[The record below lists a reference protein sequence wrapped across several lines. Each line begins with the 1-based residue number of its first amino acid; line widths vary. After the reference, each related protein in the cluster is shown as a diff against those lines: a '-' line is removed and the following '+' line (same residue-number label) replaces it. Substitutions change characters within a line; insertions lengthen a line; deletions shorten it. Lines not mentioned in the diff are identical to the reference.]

1 MAYSDYGAFVYK
13 NGLRRTD
20 KEDAPTFATDE
31 ETFGR
36 PIDEVGNGAR
46 IWVSL
51 LQNKKTGKNISIH
64 HGIMGDGNI
73 RVACHKQGLPTIY
86 EATEKGIIKI
96 EYVNEDVDYFDYG
109 IVKFEYKGYKFIF
122 EEDKPYEATMI
133 EPNGDKW
140 ICKYDYGY
148 GAGFEGG
155 ESE

>member
-13 NGLRRTD
+13 NDVRRTD

-31 ETFGR
+31 EAFGE
-36 PIDEVGNGAR
+36 PIDNIGSGMR

-51 LQNKKTGKNISIH
+51 LHNTETGNDIRIH
-64 HGIMGDGNI
+64 HGIMGDDNI

-86 EATEKGIIKI
+86 EATEDGFKEIQ
-96 EYVNEDVDYFDYG
+96 YVGENVDYFDYDM
-109 IVKFEYKGYKFIF
+109 IKFEYKGYKFIF
-122 EEDKPYEATMI
+122 ECGSPYKATMI

-148 GAGFEGG
+148 GAGF
-155 ESE
+155 